1 MPFDYPYPYR
11 PCPYLPYQGHS
22 AHHATGHAHCALE
35 AVYGAH
41 TGAVCLGAH
50 ALEST
55 HHTHG
60 GSETAHGEL
69 GKEGREAVLRA
80 KLNVGE
86 GTHGG
91 VFVVIGRLFACVGYD
106 ILCTMTGSGQ
116 NVT

>member
-1 MPFDYPYPYR
+1 M
-11 PCPYLPYQGHS
+11 
-22 AHHATGHAHCALE
+22 E

-80 KLNVGE
+80 IIKMWVRGRMA
-86 GTHGG
+86 
-91 VFVVIGRLFACVGYD
+91 VFSVVIGRLFACVGYD
-106 ILCTMTGSGQ
+106 ILCKMTGLGQ

>member
-1 MPFDYPYPYR
+1 MPLIPLIPHAHAAHLITHTHTAHAHTSHTR
-11 PCPYLPYQGHS
+11 GHS

-69 GKEGREAVLRA
+69 GKEGR
-80 KLNVGE
+80 
-86 GTHGG
+86 
-91 VFVVIGRLFACVGYD
+91 
-106 ILCTMTGSGQ
+106 GSGAQ
-116 NVT
+116 SYN